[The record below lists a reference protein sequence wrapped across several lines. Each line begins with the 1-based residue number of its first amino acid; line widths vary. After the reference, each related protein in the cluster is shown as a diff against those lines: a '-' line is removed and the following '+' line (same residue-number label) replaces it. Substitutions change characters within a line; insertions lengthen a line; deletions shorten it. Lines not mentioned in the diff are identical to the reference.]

1 MTDSTP
7 ISTNVYG
14 GFLKKCVEERFSVA
28 IAIKRFTLSVLIMNK
43 HYLRNAI
50 TGLYFDGLSWAS
62 MKPVKSF
69 DGVDVAFIRCVWE
82 NVVAVPLTPE
92 QEANEE
98 GWSLE
103 WFR

>member
-1 MTDSTP
+1 MFTGEFGKNTLRS
-7 ISTNVYG
+7 
-14 GFLKKCVEERFSVA
+14 KKG
-28 IAIKRFTLSVLIMNK
+28 IDNHIKRFTLSVLIMNK

-50 TGLYFDGLSWAS
+50 TGLYFDGLRWAS
-62 MKPVKSF
+62 LKPVKSF
-69 DGVDVAFIRCVWE
+69 DAVDAAFIRCVWE

>member
-1 MTDSTP
+1 MAS
-7 ISTNVYG
+7 
-14 GFLKKCVEERFSVA
+14 KKEFDNL
-28 IAIKRFTLSVLIMNK
+28 IKRFTLSVLIMNK

-50 TGLYFDGLSWAS
+50 TGLYFDGLRWAS
-62 MKPVKSF
+62 LQPTKSF
-69 DGVDVAFIRCVWE
+69 DAVDVAFIRCVWA

>member
-1 MTDSTP
+1 MFTGDFGK
-7 ISTNVYG
+7 NALEND
-14 GFLKKCVEERFSVA
+14 FRVA
-28 IAIKRFTLSVLIMNK
+28 IDIKRFTLSVLIMNK

-62 MKPVKSF
+62 LKPVKSF

>member
-1 MTDSTP
+1 MFTGDFGK
-7 ISTNVYG
+7 NALEND
-14 GFLKKCVEERFSVA
+14 FRVA
-28 IAIKRFTLSVLIMNK
+28 IDIKRFTLSVLIMNK

-62 MKPVKSF
+62 LKPVKSF

-82 NVVAVPLTPE
+82 NVGAVPRTPE
-92 QEANEE
+92 QEANEQ